1 MDEHLPV
8 PANSLLPAIE
18 AARDYIASA
27 KSPGTIRAYLSDWR
41 QFASWCQVH
50 DLTPLPALPA
60 TVATYAADLARIGR
74 KLSTIIRRMSAIAE
88 RHRID
93 QIESPTSHPA
103 VRATLAGIA
112 RSIGSA
118 PDKKAALTADLL
130 SKAVRKIPADV
141 PGLRDRALILLGFAA
156 ALRRSELVALDVADI
171 ARHPKGIVVNIR
183 KSKTDQSG
191 RGLLKAIP
199 HGRRLKVVEALD
211 AWLAC
216 SKITEGALFRAL
228 HNGVLL
234 DRRIAPRQVARVV
247 QQRMKAAGFDP
258 ALFAGHS
265 LRSGFITSAA
275 DTGADLNKIRTHVGH
290 SKVDTTIS
298 YMQVADAFKDHSGDR
313 FL

>member
-1 MDEHLPV
+1 MDENLPV

-18 AARDYIASA
+18 AAREYLASA

-50 DLTPLPALPA
+50 DLRPLPALPA

-74 KLSTIIRRMSAIAE
+74 KLSTITRRMSAIAE

-93 QIESPTSHPA
+93 QIESPTGHPA

-171 ARHPKGIVVNIR
+171 ARHPKGIVVSIR

-199 HGRRLKVVEALD
+199 HGRKLKVVEALD

-216 SKITEGALFRAL
+216 SKITEGPLFRAL

-258 ALFAGHS
+258 TLFAGHS

-275 DTGADLNKIRTHVGH
+275 DAGADLNKIRTHAGH
-290 SKVDTTIS
+290 SKLDTTLS
-298 YMQVADAFKDHSGDR
+298 YMQVADAFKDHSGER